1 MSDPIRK
8 LTEIFSEFPGIG
20 PRQARR
26 FVYFLLTR
34 QDNYFTTLVSLL
46 GELKESTLL
55 CRSCFRFFPA
65 PHNLQTELCPI
76 CADSHRNPK
85 LLTVISRDV
94 DLENIEKAH
103 LYQGFYFV
111 LGGSI
116 PILEKIPEGR
126 IRQKELLH
134 IVEERIKKHALEEI
148 ILAMNLNPEGEN
160 TVDYLEQ
167 LLKPL
172 SEKHDVKISTLGR
185 GLSTG
190 TELEYSDTETIKNA
204 LKNRA

>member
-1 MSDPIRK
+1 MDPIRK

-34 QDNYFTTLVSLL
+34 QTGYLKNLTFLL
-46 GELKESTLL
+46 NELKGSTTI
-55 CRSCFRFFPA
+55 CQSCFRFFPKDKT
-65 PHNLQTELCPI
+65 PTTLCPI
-76 CADSHRNPK
+76 CRDDGRDK
-85 LLTVISRDV
+85 TELTIVSKDI

-103 LYQGFYFV
+103 VYTGLYFV
-111 LGGSI
+111 IGGSV
-116 PILEKIPEGR
+116 PILEKSPATK
-126 IRQKELLH
+126 IRQKELMETITKRAKNDGL
-134 IVEERIKKHALEEI
+134 KEI

-160 TVDYLEQ
+160 TREYLESI
-167 LLKPL
+167 LRPEIKKHSLKL
-172 SEKHDVKISTLGR
+172 STLGR

-204 LKNRA
+204 WKNRA